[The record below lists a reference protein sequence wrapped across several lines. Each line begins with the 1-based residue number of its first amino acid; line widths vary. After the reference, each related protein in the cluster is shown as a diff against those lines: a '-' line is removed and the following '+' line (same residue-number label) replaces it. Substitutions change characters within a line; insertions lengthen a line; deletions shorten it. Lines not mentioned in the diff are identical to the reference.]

1 MKVAVVFFG
10 KFSGVNNRKE
20 IQDFEKPYNYLK
32 SNILTENTD
41 IFFHGSDDDD
51 EQSKKLVELFKPKKF
66 LLEKQKVF
74 DHSFQHYNF
83 VPYGPWNT
91 KDYLNNN
98 YSRFYSIKK
107 ALELVDEQYDLVLLS
122 RFDTIF

>member
-41 IFFHGSDDDD
+41 IFFSWLG
-51 EQSKKLVELFKPKKF
+51 
-66 LLEKQKVF
+66 
-74 DHSFQHYNF
+74 
-83 VPYGPWNT
+83 
-91 KDYLNNN
+91 
-98 YSRFYSIKK
+98 
-107 ALELVDEQYDLVLLS
+107 
-122 RFDTIF
+122 